1 MYKRQVIDAG
11 LNGLALR
18 KMLQVQD
25 DALILTP
32 DGEEIMQFYAQSIA
46 PLLVDFDGDSPD

>member
-1 MYKRQVIDAG
+1 
-11 LNGLALR
+11 
-18 KMLQVQD
+18 MLQVRD